1 MTAPVPHNQT
11 RRRVSTSAFGNVN
24 SDELPAPDGIIGHAR
39 AIEALTLGLS
49 IRSDGYHTFAMGRP
63 SVGIQSMVHATV
75 ESVATTRPPAPDT
88 VLLHNFND
96 PRQPFAVRLPNGTG
110 PLFQQAMED
119 ALEKASRSVPAAF
132 AHDAYQ
138 VAKRVVVGRE
148 QARSASLF
156 QQFQQTARGI
166 GVAVQRKDDTLIV
179 APLDGDTVL
188 DAAAFEALPD
198 DKKAPLQQAMER
210 VQHQMT
216 ALASQERERM
226 QEVAE
231 ATSKLDLR
239 TAASGTRSLFNALKD
254 AWPHPQLQPW
264 FSQAESALV
273 HEGPDVYS
281 EDLTP
286 WTVNVLVT
294 NDPDHGAPV
303 IDVDEPAWPALA
315 GRVEHMPIN
324 GALSTNHTLVR
335 AGALHQAHGG
345 FLIVE
350 ARRLLSHS
358 GAWMGLKRALR
369 QQLIRTEAPTPEAGV
384 ANAVT
389 LEPAPMPLDV
399 DVVLIGTHSEYR
411 TLTSNDPDFALLFG
425 VAAEFE
431 DDMPW
436 TDDNVGLLAVRL
448 ADLGRRDEVHP
459 LTPGAMAALIEHAGR
474 MAANQDRLSLA
485 IEPLRRIHREANF
498 LATADD
504 EERVGSKH
512 ISCAIEAQRRREGG
526 AAERSRRGYLDGSV
540 RVRTDGSSIGEVN
553 ALAVLSTG
561 RMRFGMASRISARA
575 WPGRGAVI
583 NIEGESGLSG
593 SFHDKGILVLTGLL
607 GGRYATNVPLCVT
620 ATLVFEQSY
629 TPVDGDSASM
639 AETIAVLSSL
649 SGVPVLQGRAITG
662 SVDQNGGAQA
672 IGGVNDKIEGFFDL
686 CSARTLTGQ
695 QGVVIPRA
703 NVSDLMLRQD
713 IVDAIRDG
721 QFQIWPMDTVDDAF
735 EVLTGVPAGTPADDG
750 SFATGTPNDAV
761 RECLAKF
768 ADIMRQYAGT

>member
-11 RRRVSTSAFGNVN
+11 RRRVSTTAFGNVN
-24 SDELPAPDGIIGHAR
+24 SDQLPSPDGIIGHPR

-49 IRSDGYHTFAMGRP
+49 IRSQGYHTFAMGHP
-63 SVGIQSMVHATV
+63 SVGIHSMVHTTV
-75 ESVATTRPPAPDT
+75 ESVAATRPTAPDT
-88 VLLHNFND
+88 VLLHNFKD
-96 PRQPFAVRLPNGTG
+96 PRQPFAVRLPSGTG
-110 PLFQQAMED
+110 PAFQQAMKD
-119 ALEKASRSVPAAF
+119 ALEKASLSVPAAF

-138 VAKRVVVGRE
+138 VARGVVLGRE
-148 QARSASLF
+148 QARSATLF
-156 QQFQQTARGI
+156 QQFQKTARSM
-166 GVAVQRKDDTLIV
+166 GVAVQREEDMLV
-179 APLDGDTVL
+179 VSPLDGDVVL

-198 DKKAPLQQAMER
+198 DKRAPLQQAMER
-210 VQHQMT
+210 VQQQMS

-231 ATSKLDLR
+231 ATSKLDIR

-254 AWPHPQLQPW
+254 AWPQAELQPW
-264 FSQAESALV
+264 LTQAESALV
-273 HEGPDVYS
+273 REGPKVYS

-294 NDPDHGAPV
+294 NDPERAPV
-303 IDVDEPAWPALA
+303 IDIDEPAWPALA

-335 AGALHQAHGG
+335 AGALHTAHGG
-345 FLIVE
+345 FLILE

-358 GAWMGLKRALR
+358 GAWAGLKRALR
-369 QQLIRTEAPTPEAGV
+369 QRLIRTEAPTPEAGV

-389 LEPAPMPLDV
+389 LEPTPMPLDV

-436 TDDNVGLLAVRL
+436 TDENVSLLATRL
-448 ADLGRRDEVHP
+448 ASFGLRDGVHP
-459 LTPGAMAALIEHAGR
+459 LAPQAMAALIEHAGR
-474 MAANQDRLSLA
+474 MAANQSRLSLA

-498 LATADD
+498 LATAAN
-504 EERVGSKH
+504 EECVRSSH
-512 ISCAIEAQRRREGG
+512 INSAIDAQRRREGG
-526 AAERSRRGYLDGSV
+526 AAERNRRGYLDGSV
-540 RVRTDGSSIGEVN
+540 RVRTDGTSVGEVN
-553 ALAVLSTG
+553 GLAVLSTG

-607 GGRYATNVPLCVT
+607 GGRYAQHVPLCVT

-639 AETIAVLSSL
+639 AETVAVLSTL

-695 QGVVIPRA
+695 QGVVIPQA
-703 NVSDLMLRQD
+703 NVTDLMLRHD

-721 QFQIWPMDTVDDAF
+721 HFHVWSMDDVDDAF
-735 EVLTGVPAGTPADDG
+735 EVLTGVPAGVVTEDG
-750 SFATGTPNDAV
+750 SFAKGTPNAAV
-761 RECLAKF
+761 QKRLIKF
-768 ADIMRQYAGT
+768 AEIMRQYAGT